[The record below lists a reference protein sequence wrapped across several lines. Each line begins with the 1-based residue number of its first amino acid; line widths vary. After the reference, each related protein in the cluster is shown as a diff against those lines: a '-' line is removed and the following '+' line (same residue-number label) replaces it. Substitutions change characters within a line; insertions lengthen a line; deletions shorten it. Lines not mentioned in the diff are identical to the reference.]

1 MHEALLVELVNEMK
15 ALNKKL
21 TRLNQEVFTSEE
33 AAEYLRVGYSTILQ
47 LARIGQI
54 EHVRNGT
61 SYLFKKEHLDRWL
74 DRNKREVL

>member
-1 MHEALLVELVNEMK
+1 MNEALLSELVSEMK

-21 TRLNQEVFTSEE
+21 TRMNQEVFSAEE
-33 AAEYLRVGYSTILQ
+33 AAEYLRIGYSTMLQ

-61 SYLFKKEHLDRWL
+61 SYIFKKEHLNKWL
-74 DRNKREVL
+74 DRNKKDVI

>member
-1 MHEALLVELVNEMK
+1 MNENLLAELVNEMK
-15 ALNKKL
+15 ALNKKI
-21 TRLNQEVFTSEE
+21 TRMNQEVFTSEE

-61 SYLFKKEHLDRWL
+61 SYIFKKEHLNNWL
-74 DRNKREVL
+74 DRNKKGVV